1 MFAQIVSSL
10 PIPIF
15 LLDEACKITYMN
27 EASCR
32 LFGKLML
39 WSEFELLLKEQR
51 ASVKMGRFLTTDEHS
66 IDLTMVTVT
75 GEDMP
80 VLLTKCE
87 SAVGAMI
94 LAFPK
99 TGTTPAAQLWQ
110 ANQYDPL
117 TGLPNRGLL
126 RDRIDQVL
134 KLGKRRQLTNPF
146 AVLCLDLDGFK
157 PINDTYGHKV
167 GDRVLQIVAQ
177 RLTSSVRD
185 SDTVSRVG
193 GDEFVCF
200 LSNLLEA
207 DDSRVVAERILEE
220 LRKPLIVDD
229 HVLSVSTS
237 IGIAL
242 WPNDSDSVDQLLRF
256 SDMAMYS
263 VKQAG
268 KNGVGFFHP
277 QIDEEARSRAEVESD
292 LREALRLGQF
302 LLHYQPQFCLQTGRL
317 KGVEALIRW
326 KQPDRGMVLPGDF
339 IDIAEETDLIHQI
352 GDWVLVEASRQARK
366 WLNVGYS
373 IKVAVNIS
381 ARQFV
386 DTLPDRVEQ
395 ILQNFKLPATM
406 LELEL
411 TESALVLD
419 HVSTAKILEKIRDMG
434 VHTSLDDFGTG
445 FSSLNYLKSFP
456 LRTLK
461 IDRSFVGPTFADF
474 QPKMIRAILAI
485 AKEFNLTTLAE
496 GVENQE
502 QLDALRDM
510 GCDYVQGFYLAR
522 PMAPDKLIQFL
533 NEYDAQ
539 LSAAVRQ

>member
-87 SAVGAMI
+87 PAVGTMI

-99 TGTTPAAQLWQ
+99 TGDTPAAQLWQ

-242 WPNDSDSVDQLLRF
+242 WPNDSESVDQLLRF

-366 WLNVGYS
+366 WLNAGCS

-386 DTLPDRVEQ
+386 DTLPDRLEE
-395 ILQNFKLPATM
+395 ILQNFKLPASM

-419 HVSTAKILEKIRDMG
+419 HASTAKILEKIRDMG

-461 IDRSFVGPTFADF
+461 IDRSFVGPTLADF
-474 QPKMIRAILAI
+474 QPKMIRAIMAI

-539 LSAAVRQ
+539 LSAAVQQ

>member
-302 LLHYQPQFCLQTGRL
+302 LLHYQPQF
-317 KGVEALIRW
+317 
-326 KQPDRGMVLPGDF
+326 
-339 IDIAEETDLIHQI
+339 
-352 GDWVLVEASRQARK
+352 
-366 WLNVGYS
+366 
-373 IKVAVNIS
+373 
-381 ARQFV
+381 
-386 DTLPDRVEQ
+386 
-395 ILQNFKLPATM
+395 
-406 LELEL
+406 
-411 TESALVLD
+411 
-419 HVSTAKILEKIRDMG
+419 
-434 VHTSLDDFGTG
+434 
-445 FSSLNYLKSFP
+445 
-456 LRTLK
+456 
-461 IDRSFVGPTFADF
+461 
-474 QPKMIRAILAI
+474 
-485 AKEFNLTTLAE
+485 
-496 GVENQE
+496 
-502 QLDALRDM
+502 
-510 GCDYVQGFYLAR
+510 
-522 PMAPDKLIQFL
+522 
-533 NEYDAQ
+533 
-539 LSAAVRQ
+539 